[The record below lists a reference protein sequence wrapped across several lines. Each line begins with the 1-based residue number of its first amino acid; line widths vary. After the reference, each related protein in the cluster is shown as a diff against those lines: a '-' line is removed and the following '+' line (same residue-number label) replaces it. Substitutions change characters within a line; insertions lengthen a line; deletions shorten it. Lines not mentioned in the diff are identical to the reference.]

1 MPVEVLMPALSPTM
15 ESGKL
20 SRWHVSEGDEVS
32 AGDVIAEIETD
43 KAVMELEAMEGG
55 RVSRLLVAEGAE
67 DVPVNEVIALLDSP
81 NGTAPTATAQK
92 KLPQHQAE
100 KGPAQV
106 AKKIEGPVITM
117 RAALRAALAEE
128 MRADERVLVIGEE
141 VGEYGGAY
149 KVTQGLL
156 EEFGPRRVVDTP
168 ISEHAF
174 TGLAV
179 GAALVG
185 LRPVV
190 EFMTFNFA
198 VQALDQII
206 NSAAKTFYMSG
217 GLLSCPI
224 VFRGPNGSSARAAAQ
239 HSHDFS
245 AWYAHIPGLKV
256 VSPFSP
262 VDAKGL
268 LKAAIRDPNPVI
280 FLENEFLYGTKAP
293 VPEGEELV
301 PRLGRASFL
310 ERGHHCTLVSYSR
323 GLKYA
328 LEGAARLRQEGIEC
342 DVIDLRTL
350 RPLDMETIYNSVAH
364 THRLVV
370 VEEGWSVCGVGA
382 EICAAVVENAF
393 DHLDAP
399 PVRVTG
405 KDVPMPYAAN
415 LETLALPS
423 VEEVVVAVKA
433 VAYRQ

>member
-20 SRWHVSEGDEVS
+20 SRWHISEGDEV
-32 AGDVIAEIETD
+32 APGDVIAEVETD

-81 NGTAPTATAQK
+81 NGASPPVVTRHLPPTTVK
-92 KLPQHQAE
+92 KT
-100 KGPAQV
+100 
-106 AKKIEGPVITM
+106 EGVTV

-128 MRADERVLVIGEE
+128 MRADDRVFVIGEE
-141 VGEYGGAY
+141 VAEYGGAY

-179 GAALVG
+179 GTALVG

-206 NSAAKTFYMSG
+206 NSAAKTLYMSG
-217 GLLSCPI
+217 GLVSCPI

-245 AWYAHIPGLKV
+245 AWYAHVPGLKV
-256 VSPFSP
+256 VAPFSP
-262 VDAKGL
+262 IDAKGL

-280 FLENEFLYGTKAP
+280 FLENEFLYGMKAP
-293 VPEGEELV
+293 LPEGEEFV
-301 PRLGRASFL
+301 PLLGRANFL
-310 ERGHHCTLVSYSR
+310 ERGNHCTLVSYSR

-328 LEGAARLRQEGIEC
+328 LQSSEQLRQEGIEC

-350 RPLDMETIYNSVAH
+350 RPLDMKTIYASVAR
-364 THRLVV
+364 TNRLVI

-382 EICAAVVENAF
+382 EIAAAVAQNAF

-399 PVRVTG
+399 PVRITG

-415 LETLALPS
+415 LEKLALPS
-423 VEEVVVAVKA
+423 VGEVVAAVEEVCYKK
-433 VAYRQ
+433 